1 MHETQVWCSDVFRL
15 SWAYWPKELMFIP
28 HLSQKDR
35 IICDGFTRYKMRRWW
50 WHHETHARGVTRISL
65 ERQSGD
71 KRVTNTPEIT
81 PGNGEITP
89 RMRIWTFLLPASTW
103 PVLCPQQGPLSNPGW
118 REEKRLEALTSARSN
133 SFSHAAKG
141 PWKGFKMTLCAIF
154 GQNSH
159 CCETLS
165 SFTEYSLRTL
175 PGDRSDYKMKLPRK
189 ATWRFTQFQ
198 RHLSQESRW
207 QSYPRVYQNKHL

>member
-1 MHETQVWCSDVFRL
+1 MCLGWIGHIDQRRKCFSCTFL
-15 SWAYWPKELMFIP
+15 K
-28 HLSQKDR
+28 KDR

-65 ERQSGD
+65 DRQSGD

-89 RMRIWTFLLPASTW
+89 RMRIWTFLLPASTC
-103 PVLCPQQGPLSNPGW
+103 PVLCPQQGPLSRMTRRKEVG
-118 REEKRLEALTSARSN
+118 SSDFRSN

-189 ATWRFTQFQ
+189 ATRRFTQFQ

>member
-1 MHETQVWCSDVFRL
+1 MVLLDTRWDADGDTTKLMLEALLGFLSSVSPAIRELLTRL
-15 SWAYWPKELMFIP
+15 KLLRAMVKLPPGWESGPSYCR
-28 HLSQKDR
+28 HQ
-35 IICDGFTRYKMRRWW
+35 
-50 WHHETHARGVTRISL
+50 HAQCCAHNKVHY
-65 ERQSGD
+65 
-71 KRVTNTPEIT
+71 
-81 PGNGEITP
+81 
-89 RMRIWTFLLPASTW
+89 
-103 PVLCPQQGPLSNPGW
+103 PGW